1 LACVPPALASGGVC
15 AKAGAAATSINA
27 SIAAN
32 NINFL
37 NFFFL
42 SSEPRF
48 KLGSDWTWRSG
59 LSAPRLKALFLLG
72 IPFYRPRFWG

>member
-1 LACVPPALASGGVC
+1 LASGGVC

-48 KLGSDWTWRSG
+48 KLGSD
-59 LSAPRLKALFLLG
+59 
-72 IPFYRPRFWG
+72 